1 MTSLAAN
8 HSKKVSASSGRTM
21 FSSLIGL
28 LGIIALLTL
37 SLFNEYHNANQH
49 ARIEVENVSR
59 VLEAQALATMQKI
72 DLLLLDVVWSVRP
85 DDMRLAYGAKTL
97 RAKELHAMLKAHLE
111 AVPELSILHLTNAK
125 GEHILSALDTLPH
138 VDISDRYHFVRQ
150 RDDPNAGLV
159 ISPPI
164 ISRTSGKAVL
174 GITRRINFADGSFAG
189 TVTAALEL
197 EYFQKFYRSLDLG
210 TYGVVSMFDK
220 EMNLLTRYPPSEK
233 DMGKTTNLFAR
244 TYMEKEVKQAI
255 YHAKSPLDGIERLY
269 SFRQVGD
276 LKLFVFTGLADDDY
290 LAEWRR
296 HVWIYGIG
304 LLGLTLVVGGFEIRQ
319 RNAEEA
325 LRKSEESLRTIADY
339 TYDWEYWEGPQ
350 QEILYMSPSCERVTG
365 YTPSEFTSKPEM
377 LYSIIHPDDR
387 HLMDIHR
394 SNIAHEDVA
403 GVDFRII
410 RCDGEIRWIAHGCQ
424 AVYDK
429 NDQYLGRR
437 ASNRD
442 ITERKQAEETVRQLN
457 AELESRVAQRTAQ
470 LEAANKELEE
480 FSYSMSHDMRTPLRA
495 LDGFSKILLE
505 EHSASL
511 DDEGKRLLKVLRDN
525 AQRMGH
531 LVEDILRFLSLGRRK
546 MNFSTVDIVTLANEV
561 FSELRAA
568 DPSRHIRLEIGT
580 LPPATGDQDM
590 LREVL
595 QNLLSNAVKFTPT
608 EAEALIKL
616 GCTVKEEENVYS
628 VSDRGIGFDMR
639 YADKLFRVFERVH
652 PTGLFEGSGIGLAI
666 VKRIITRHG
675 GRVWAEGKIN
685 EGATIYFALPT
696 KEKKHE

>member
-1 MTSLAAN
+1 
-8 HSKKVSASSGRTM
+8 
-21 FSSLIGL
+21 
-28 LGIIALLTL
+28 
-37 SLFNEYHNANQH
+37 
-49 ARIEVENVSR
+49 
-59 VLEAQALATMQKI
+59 
-72 DLLLLDVVWSVRP
+72 
-85 DDMRLAYGAKTL
+85 
-97 RAKELHAMLKAHLE
+97 
-111 AVPELSILHLTNAK
+111 
-125 GEHILSALDTLPH
+125 
-138 VDISDRYHFVRQ
+138 
-150 RDDPNAGLV
+150 
-159 ISPPI
+159 
-164 ISRTSGKAVL
+164 
-174 GITRRINFADGSFAG
+174 
-189 TVTAALEL
+189 
-197 EYFQKFYRSLDLG
+197 
-210 TYGVVSMFDK
+210 
-220 EMNLLTRYPPSEK
+220 
-233 DMGKTTNLFAR
+233 
-244 TYMEKEVKQAI
+244 
-255 YHAKSPLDGIERLY
+255 
-269 SFRQVGD
+269 
-276 LKLFVFTGLADDDY
+276 
-290 LAEWRR
+290 
-296 HVWIYGIG
+296 
-304 LLGLTLVVGGFEIRQ
+304 
-319 RNAEEA
+319 